1 MDVRRLLVHE
11 LAAIAYRAQKALR
24 GAPDTFSAFRAAS
37 GVRTPAELVRHMA
50 GVLGYARTFFI
61 GGEYRVEPLSTF
73 RDEINRFHE
82 NLERLREHVLS
93 DSFDRITPQQ
103 LLQGPMSDVMS
114 HVGQLGLLRR
124 LAGSPIPPENF
135 IYAEIDGSNLTPS
148 QAPPAAP
155 DVEWLTAEER
165 SDRS

>member
-155 DVEWLTAEER
+155 DAEWLTAEEG